1 LSELTDLFD
10 AATGGDR
17 PAMDRLMVIMYQEL
31 RQLAHRRLHST
42 AGSNVLETTALVHE
56 TYLRF
61 LKVGQLRVTDR
72 GHFLAYSS
80 RVMRS
85 IIIDLVRRQRSERHG
100 GNGALQVTL
109 NTDIADER
117 YLSEEQILMINESLE
132 GLAHGDPRLVQ
143 VVEMRYFG
151 GLGESEVAEALG
163 VTVRT
168 VRRDWQKARLLLSA
182 ALGFDR

>member
-10 AATGGDR
+10 AVNHGNR
-17 PAMDRLMVIMYQEL
+17 PAMDRLMVVMYQEL
-31 RQLAHRRLHST
+31 QQLAHRRLRST

-61 LKVGQLRVTDR
+61 LKTGHLRVTDR

-85 IIIDLVRRQRSERHG
+85 IVIDLVRQQRTERRG

-109 NTDIADER
+109 NTNIADER
-117 YLSEEQILMINESLE
+117 HLSEEQILQINESLE
-132 GLAHGDPRLVQ
+132 GLAEGDPRLVQ

-182 ALGFDR
+182 ALG